1 MDGKKKTQNTH
12 LRSHKLGTNI
22 KKELLRFIAE
32 DIQNGDI
39 TSVLLPKN
47 KITAKIISKENGI
60 LAGVKFAGDVFRL
73 KGCNVKIIKKDGT
86 KLKPNQIILQVSGN
100 ARTVLSCERTALNLL
115 SRMSG
120 IATHT
125 NLLVSKIRKINRKT
139 KLYSTRKTAPGL
151 RFFDK
156 EAVMIGGGH
165 KHRMSLNEMVMIKDN
180 HLMVSNSMEDI
191 IKNAR
196 KRHKNVEVE
205 AENQRDAV
213 FAANSGATIVM
224 LDNFSPAQIKKTITV
239 LQKKKLRHRVKLEA
253 SGRINSKN
261 ITAFAKT
268 GVDMISVGSIT
279 NSVNGLDLS
288 LEVIV

>member
-1 MDGKKKTQNTH
+1 M
-12 LRSHKLGTNI
+12 GTNI
-22 KKELLRFIAE
+22 KKELLRFISE
-32 DIQNGDI
+32 DVQNGDI

-47 KITAKIISKENGI
+47 KIKAKIISRENGI
-60 LAGVKFAGDVFRL
+60 LAGVKFAGDIFRL
-73 KGCNVKIIKKDGT
+73 KGCNVKIIKKDGA
-86 KLKPNQIILQVSGN
+86 KVKPNQIILQVSGN
-100 ARTVLSCERTALNLL
+100 ARTILSCERTALNLL

-125 NLLVSKIRKINRKT
+125 NLLVSKIRKINKKP

-180 HLMVSNSMEDI
+180 HLLVSNSMKDI

-205 AENQRDAV
+205 VENQRDAV
-213 FAANSGATIVM
+213 IAADNGATIIM
-224 LDNFSPAQIKKTITV
+224 LDNFSPEQIKKTITA
-239 LQKKKLRHRVKLEA
+239 LQKKKLRNRVKLEV
-253 SGRINSKN
+253 SGGINSKN
-261 ITAFAKT
+261 IGAFTKT

-279 NSVNGLDLS
+279 NSVKGLDLS

>member
-1 MDGKKKTQNTH
+1 M
-12 LRSHKLGTNI
+12 GTNI
-22 KKELLRFIAE
+22 KKELLRFISE
-32 DIQNGDI
+32 DIQSGDV

-47 KITAKIISKENGI
+47 KIKAEIISRENGI
-60 LAGVKFAGDVFRL
+60 LAGVKFAGDIFRL
-73 KGCNVKIIKKDGT
+73 KGCSVKIIKKDGA
-86 KLKPNQIILQVSGN
+86 KVKPNQIILQVSGN
-100 ARTVLSCERTALNLL
+100 ARIILSCERTALNLI

-125 NLLVSKIRKINRKT
+125 NLLVSKIRKINKKT

-156 EAVMIGGGH
+156 EAVEIGGGH

-180 HLMVSNSMEDI
+180 HLLVSNSMKDI

-205 AENQRDAV
+205 VESQRDAIL
-213 FAANSGATIVM
+213 AASSGATIIM
-224 LDNFSPAQIKKTITV
+224 LDNFSPGQIKKTITA
-239 LQKKKLRHRVKLEA
+239 LQKKKLRNKVKLEA
-253 SGRINSKN
+253 SGGINSKN
-261 ITAFAKT
+261 IAAFAKT

-279 NSVNGLDLS
+279 NSVKGLDLT